1 MEENQ
6 EKSRDFAGYHGG
18 LIVEQ
23 QKKVISFLYGNSA

>member
-18 LIVEQ
+18 LIGEQ
-23 QKKVISFLYGNSA
+23 QKKVISLLYGNSA